1 MIGENLRKIRESKS
15 LGVNQLSRMSG
26 INASYISNLENNKRK
41 NPSIETLQKIADALE
56 VSVDDFFKD
65 DINNKNVNKNEK
77 TIESD
82 LPIVPE
88 EFTDA
93 DEARAYVD
101 KHQIFGSDGFDAD
114 RLDDVE
120 ILEFANALLE
130 QMRMVSY
137 KYKK

>member
-1 MIGENLRKIRESKS
+1 VIGENLRKIRESKS